1 MGTPEQSASTS
12 PASGGLREGSRNKIC
27 NENPWILRTFVQIMS
42 GAISPLLTRRCYART
57 CEPAFVLGAIGRGR
71 GENLAMPQFASNAV
85 AELTL
90 HGGNALLLLGD
101 ALLYFA
107 VLAALFR
114 ARYRIGI
121 GAFFCALG
129 VMHFLETYLA
139 SILYVPLP
147 FGIVASPGSAVL
159 FTGKLMMLLLVY
171 IREDAV
177 VVRQPI
183 YGLLIGNLLLFAL
196 AFLMRQHGAAPLSA
210 DRLADYNFLDE
221 MGALMVWG
229 TLILFA
235 DCIMMILLYE
245 RSRSFLRDHM
255 LARLAFTGVVVLS
268 FDQGAFY
275 AGLHY
280 LTGAP
285 LAVLFGGWA
294 AKMAA
299 VAIYSLLGALY
310 LVVLERPSRRQRR
323 TPRLLDVFD
332 LLTYRERYEDLVA
345 RSGRDA
351 LTGALDRGRL
361 ETLGRQKIEDAALAG
376 RPISLLIVDIDH
388 FKSFNDRF
396 GHAAGD
402 IVLLRIARIVIKT
415 AGAGD
420 AVFRYGGEEFVV
432 IADDMTRAAALALGE
447 RIRRDVA
454 SHMEADTPLVT
465 VSVGLATCADDASDY
480 DGLFRCADRRL
491 YLAKSAGRNR
501 VVGETT
507 PDTGRKADP
516 AHPIALAG

>member
-1 MGTPEQSASTS
+1 MSQIAS
-12 PASGGLREGSRNKIC
+12 
-27 NENPWILRTFVQIMS
+27 
-42 GAISPLLTRRCYART
+42 
-57 CEPAFVLGAIGRGR
+57 AFVSEFTAH
-71 GENLAMPQFASNAV
+71 GENV
-85 AELTL
+85 
-90 HGGNALLLLGD
+90 LLLAGD
-101 ALLYFA
+101 ALLYFV

-196 AFLMRQHGAAPLSA
+196 AFLMRQHGAAALAAGRAA
-210 DRLADYNFLDE
+210 DFNFLDE

-235 DCIMMILLYE
+235 DCIMMILIYE
-245 RSRSFLRDHM
+245 RSRAFLGDRV
-255 LARLAFTGVVVLS
+255 LARLAFCGVLVLT
-268 FDQGAFY
+268 FDQAAFY
-275 AGLHY
+275 AGLRF

-285 LAVLFGGWA
+285 VSVLFGGWA

-299 VAIYSLLGALY
+299 VAIYSGLGTLY
-310 LVVLERPSRRQRR
+310 LVFLERPGKRQRSA
-323 TPRLLDVFD
+323 PRLLDVFD

-361 ETLGRQKIEDAALAG
+361 ESVGRQKVEDAALAG
-376 RPISLLIVDIDH
+376 RPLSLLIIDIDH

-402 IVLLRIARIVIKT
+402 VVLLRIARIVMKT
-415 AGAGD
+415 VGPDD

-432 IADDMTRAAALALGE
+432 VADDTARSAALVLGE
-447 RIRRDVA
+447 RIRRDIA
-454 SHMEADTPLVT
+454 SHMEAGSPLVT
-465 VSVGLATCADDASDY
+465 VSIGLATCAEDASDY

-491 YLAKSAGRNR
+491 YLAKSAGRNC
-501 VVGETT
+501 VVGDHLADA
-507 PDTGRKADP
+507 DTASDAGKPR
-516 AHPIALAG
+516 PIALTG